1 MKTVSLLG
9 VASYF
14 PEHVVGN
21 DFFAAG
27 AGQRK
32 GMFKAPTTRRHV
44 APDESAADM
53 IVRAARRLFDERALD
68 PLRDVDIVFTN
79 VAVPDQAFT
88 GCGAEV
94 AHRLGAQPSFV
105 VDLHNA
111 GCVAFIYMIE
121 LARALM
127 SGTDARG
134 ALLCNVQNAGGRVF
148 SDPEVRLQSQ
158 APVPGDG
165 CGVGYVAV
173 GDASP
178 VLATVHETHG
188 EFARDMEAAADDGR
202 RYWEP
207 GTRPFSIRFTEQRV
221 ASIIQRGN
229 GFVPDVVAR
238 ACAQA
243 GVGVRDIDLLVT
255 NQPNAMFLRNWREAL
270 ELSPEQ
276 HHDTF
281 DTYGNLFGAGIPVN
295 IDDALRK
302 GKLRP
307 GMLLA
312 LGGFAH
318 AGDYAAA
325 CVIRWQPFQSA
336 PRPLHPG
343 SASRILVTP

>member
-14 PEHVVGN
+14 PERIVTN

-27 AGQRK
+27 AGARQ

-44 APDESAADM
+44 APGESASDM
-53 IVRAARRLFDERALD
+53 IVRAATRLVSEQGLTPA
-68 PLRDVDIVFTN
+68 RDIDIVFTN
-79 VAVPDQAFT
+79 VAVPDEAFT

-94 AHRLGAQPSFV
+94 AHRLGARPRWV
-105 VDLHNA
+105 VDLHNT
-111 GCVAFIYMIE
+111 GCVSFIYMLE
-121 LARALM
+121 LARAIL

-165 CGVGYVAV
+165 CGVGYVAESDV
-173 GDASP
+173 SP
-178 VLATVHETHG
+178 LLAVVHETHG
-188 EFARDMEAAADDGR
+188 EFARDMEAVAANGR

-207 GTRPFSIRFTEQRV
+207 GTSPISIRFTEQRV

-229 GFVPDVVAR
+229 GLVPDVVTR
-238 ACAQA
+238 GCAEA
-243 GVGVRDIDLLVT
+243 GVRVRDLGLLVT
-255 NQPNAMFLRNWREAL
+255 NQPNAMFVRNWREAL

-276 HHDTF
+276 CHDTF
-281 DTYGNLFGAGIPVN
+281 DVYGNLFGAGIPVN
-295 IDDALRK
+295 IDDALRT

-307 GMLLA
+307 GTLLA
-312 LGGFAH
+312 LGGFSH

-325 CVIRWQPFQSA
+325 AVIRW
-336 PRPLHPG
+336 RPI
-343 SASRILVTP
+343 A

>member
-1 MKTVSLLG
+1 MIPVSLLG
-9 VASYF
+9 VASYL
-14 PEHVVGN
+14 PERIVSN

-27 AGQRK
+27 AAARK
-32 GMFKAPTTRRHV
+32 GMFTAPKTRRHV
-44 APDESAADM
+44 GPNESAADM
-53 IVRAARRLFDERALD
+53 ITRAATRLIAEQQLEPA
-68 PLRDVDIVFTN
+68 RDIDILFTN

-94 AHRLGAQPSFV
+94 AHRLGARPRWV

-111 GCVAFIYMIE
+111 GCVSFIYMLE
-121 LARALM
+121 LARELM
-127 SGTDARG
+127 STGQARG
-134 ALLCNVQNAGGRVF
+134 ALLCNVQNAAGRVF
-148 SDPEVRLQSQ
+148 SNSQVRLEAQ

-165 CGVGYVAV
+165 CGVGYVAL

-178 VLATVHETHG
+178 VLSVLHECHG
-188 EFARDMEAAADDGR
+188 EFARDMDAAAADGR

-207 GTRPFSIRFTEQRV
+207 GSSPISIRFTQERV

-229 GFVPDVVAR
+229 RLVPELVLR
-238 ACAQA
+238 ACADA
-243 GVGVRDIDLLVT
+243 GVRAADIDLLVT
-255 NQPNAMFLRNWREAL
+255 NQPNSIFVRNWHEAL
-270 ELSPEQ
+270 ELSPAR

-281 DTYGNLFGAGIPVN
+281 DTYGNLFGAAMPIN
-295 IDDALRK
+295 IEDALRL

-325 CVIRWQPFQSA
+325 ALVRWR
-336 PRPLHPG
+336 PR
-343 SASRILVTP
+343 

>member
-14 PEHVVGN
+14 PERIVTN

-27 AGQRK
+27 AAARK
-32 GMFKAPTTRRHV
+32 GMFTAPKTRRHV
-44 APDESAADM
+44 GPDESAADM
-53 IVRAARRLFDERALD
+53 VTRAATRLIREQNLEPA
-68 PLRDVDIVFTN
+68 RDIDILFTN

-94 AHRLGAQPSFV
+94 AHRLGARPRWIL
-105 VDLHNA
+105 DLHNA
-111 GCVAFIYMIE
+111 GCVSFVYMFE
-121 LARALM
+121 LARVLM
-127 SGTDARG
+127 SASDARG
-134 ALLCNVQNAGGRVF
+134 ALLCNVQNAAGRVF
-148 SDPEVRLQSQ
+148 SNSEVRLQAQ

-178 VLATVHETHG
+178 VLSVLHECHG
-188 EFARDMEAAADDGR
+188 EFARDMDAAAADGR

-207 GTRPFSIRFTEQRV
+207 GASPISIRFTPERV

-229 GFVPDVVAR
+229 RLVPDLVLR
-238 ACAQA
+238 ACTEAR
-243 GVGVRDIDLLVT
+243 VRAADIDLLVT
-255 NQPNAMFLRNWREAL
+255 NQPNSIFVRNWHEAL
-270 ELSPEQ
+270 ELAPEQ

-281 DTYGNLFGAGIPVN
+281 DTYGNLFGAAIPIN
-295 IDDALRK
+295 IDDALRL

-318 AGDYAAA
+318 AGDYAGAA
-325 CVIRWQPFQSA
+325 LVRWR
-336 PRPLHPG
+336 PR
-343 SASRILVTP
+343 